1 MVFHWTF
8 SLLSKGSSSQCLD
21 SKVVVEMTHV
31 GLHVRESHGLWFGWI
46 CQAKQEIMRN
56 GREFSPKSVTDR
68 GPRALSE
75 PDLISERGL
84 HKQPRVQ
91 AAPLGSSQVRQGPGD
106 QRPWWHPHTFSGPC
120 RLGVFIAIDL
130 G

>member
-1 MVFHWTF
+1 MVFHWIF
-8 SLLSKGSSSQCLD
+8 SLLSKGSSSQRLD

-31 GLHVRESHGLWFGWI
+31 GLHVRESHGLWFGLI

-91 AAPLGSSQVRQGPGD
+91 AAPLALPRCGKG
-106 QRPWWHPHTFSGPC
+106 
-120 RLGVFIAIDL
+120 LGTSDRGGTLIPSLVPADL
-130 G
+130 GFS